1 MLYAK
6 GSLEDAACII
16 FCHNVE
22 RRKKLEAT
30 HNKPGVQ
37 TLSAYASVDALPWVS
52 RELAKPSYT
61 EPALPRKN
69 AGCCVVGACVSEIV
83 AQCARS
89 TASVA

>member
-1 MLYAK
+1 MLCAE

-22 RRKKLEAT
+22 RKKKLEAT
-30 HNKPGVQ
+30 HKPGAQ

-61 EPALPRKN
+61 EPALPRKY